1 VEKYAGSDVVG
12 PFVVGSRLYV
22 IRRRKFREIEEC
34 LEKILGELGLKPQE
48 VRRGTYQPL
57 SSKNLWIS

>member
-1 VEKYAGSDVVG
+1 VGPLVVG
-12 PFVVGSRLYV
+12 LRLYV

-48 VRRGTYQPL
+48 VRRGTYQQL